1 MLVEIKTVNK
11 EEVTVVT
18 SLDVAETFGKE
29 HARVLRDIRDLD
41 CSDEFRVGNFAESYY
56 INTQNKKQPMYY
68 ITRDGFTLLVM
79 GYTGEKAMR
88 FKEAYIRQFNAME
101 KALIG
106 KIKEREKGIAV
117 RQALT
122 KAIQQSN
129 ENERMHGHAYS
140 TYTDIVYK
148 VVFGKTAKQLR
159 EEYGITKKDN
169 LRDYFNA
176 DEISKV
182 QSVEMIVSGLVNC
195 GWGYDEIKGF
205 IANTKNKLIPAYH

>member
-56 INTQNKKQPMYY
+56 INAQNKKQPMYY

-182 QSVEMIVSGLVNC
+182 QSVEMIVGGLMNC

-205 IANTKNKLIPAYH
+205 IANTKNKLIPA